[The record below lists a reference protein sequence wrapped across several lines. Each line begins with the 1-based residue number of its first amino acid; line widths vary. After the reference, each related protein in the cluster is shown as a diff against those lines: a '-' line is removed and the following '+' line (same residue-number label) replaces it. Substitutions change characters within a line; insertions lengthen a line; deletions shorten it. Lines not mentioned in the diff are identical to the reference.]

1 MSDGMGHFHGF
12 CNLGFEVSHPS
23 RNNPPRRTARV
34 GHPMLKERVG

>member
-23 RNNPPRRTARV
+23 RNNKDAARV
-34 GHPMLKERVG
+34 GHPMLKERVE